1 MFRQFVDNTIKEF
14 QYNYEEEKNRFIV
27 AFFNDGDI
35 LKYNSK
41 DDNIDYNFYI
51 CGRNLR
57 TMKYIIRKIPCY
69 LYHDKYMM
77 GKYEK
82 QPTYEYCSEKDL
94 FYEEFDDMIVEF
106 TKLIKYQINY
116 KVHNVWTDG
125 ILNDDTYMMFY
136 FENPN
141 FYFGKI
147 DNEYLIFVKEDV
159 GSLQKE
165 YITKKILLSCI
176 NKLMISS

>member
-1 MFRQFVDNTIKEF
+1 MYRQFVDNTIKEF
-14 QYNYEEEKNRFIV
+14 QYNNDEKRNRFIV

-35 LKYNSK
+35 FYMNYK
-41 DDNIDYNFYI
+41 DDIINYNLYI
-51 CGRNLR
+51 CGRNLA

-69 LYHDKYMM
+69 LYHDKYIM
-77 GKYEK
+77 KNYER
-82 QPTYEYCSEKDL
+82 QPSYEYDTQKDL

-106 TKLIKYQINY
+106 TKLIKHNINY
-116 KVHNVWTDG
+116 KLHNVFTDG
-125 ILNDDTYMMFY
+125 ILDDDTYMMFF

-141 FYFGKI
+141 FYFGRI
-147 DNEYLIFVKEDV
+147 DSEYLIFVKEDV

-176 NKLMISS
+176 NKL